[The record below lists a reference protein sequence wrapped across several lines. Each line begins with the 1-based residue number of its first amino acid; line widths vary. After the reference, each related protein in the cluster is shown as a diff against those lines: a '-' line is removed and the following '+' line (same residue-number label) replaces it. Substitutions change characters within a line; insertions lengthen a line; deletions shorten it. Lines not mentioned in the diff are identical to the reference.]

1 MSRDVCDVP
10 LASLYGPGRQEEGV
24 TAAIDARCSEPGC
37 WCHELPAV
45 RTIPSTGERY
55 TVQALPWAGVPWLYR
70 YLYLPGVAA

>member
-1 MSRDVCDVP
+1 
-10 LASLYGPGRQEEGV
+10 V